1 MARTLDA
8 AVRRRKFIGL
18 VGGAALVWPV
28 VARAQQA
35 AKLPRVGFIG
45 SSTASA
51 MRPWTSAFVQ
61 RLDELGWFEDRT
73 IAIDTRFAEGHSDR
87 YIEIANDFVRQKVDV
102 IVTYGTLPTQA
113 AKQATATIPVVFA
126 AAADPVAAGLVLSL
140 ARPGANVTGL
150 SLQQSDIVGKKIEL
164 LREAL
169 GSLPTLA
176 IAGNVSNPGSLL
188 EIKEAVKV
196 AGRLGIDATTLDFR
210 AAEDI
215 APAFETIKGRAA
227 ALYVSTDPFILSNV
241 DQINKLAL
249 GARLPT
255 IYNSKEYLQSGGL
268 LSYGPNYPDLF
279 RQAAG
284 LVSKILHGAKPA
296 DLPVEQPTQF
306 DFVVNNKTA
315 KALGLTLSPSI
326 LARANEVI
334 E

>member
-1 MARTLDA
+1 
-8 AVRRRKFIGL
+8 
-18 VGGAALVWPV
+18 
-28 VARAQQA
+28 
-35 AKLPRVGFIG
+35 
-45 SSTASA
+45 
-51 MRPWTSAFVQ
+51 
-61 RLDELGWFEDRT
+61 
-73 IAIDTRFAEGHSDR
+73 
-87 YIEIANDFVRQKVDV
+87 
-102 IVTYGTLPTQA
+102 
-113 AKQATATIPVVFA
+113 
-126 AAADPVAAGLVLSL
+126 
-140 ARPGANVTGL
+140 VTGL

-196 AGRLGIDATTLDFR
+196 ADRLGVDTTTLDFR

-255 IYNSKEYLQSGGL
+255 IYNGKEYLQSGGL

-315 KALGLTLSPSI
+315 KALGPHPVAVDS
-326 LARANEVI
+326 RAGQRSDRMRGTAGIVI
-334 E
+334 PVHRTVLVLRG